1 MSDKMLFI
9 YNPHAGM
16 AKIRSN
22 LLDII
27 DIFAKAGF
35 EVTVFPT
42 QGQGDAIEAVINRH
56 DGFDLIACSGGD
68 GTLDEVVTGMLR
80 CEKKI
85 PIGYV
90 PAGSTND
97 FARSIKIPRNML
109 KAAEVIVDGRKEAFD
124 MGKFNHDYFVYVAA
138 FGLFTDVSYETKQD
152 MKNTFGHLAYIIE
165 AAIRLPQVKTYHMR
179 VEYDSGFLEDD
190 FLFGMISNSL
200 SVGGI
205 QSITGPDVYLDDGL
219 FEVTLIRNPVQLQD
233 FTDIAADIISGS
245 DDNQFIINFKTRKIK
260 FIADEEVPWTL
271 DGEYG
276 GRPKVAEL
284 VNLNKCIEMIV
295 PADTEIPCLGKEKM
309 L

>member
-1 MSDKMLFI
+1 MTGKMLFI

-42 QGQGDAIEAVINRH
+42 QKQGDAIEAVINRKE
-56 DGFDLIACSGGD
+56 GFDMIACSGGD

-80 CEKKI
+80 CEEKI

-109 KAAEVIVDGRKEAFD
+109 KAAETIVDGRIEAFD
-124 MGKFNHDYFVYVAA
+124 MGKFNNNYFVYVAA

-152 MKNTFGHLAYIIE
+152 MKNTFGHLAYLIE
-165 AAIRLPQVKTYHMR
+165 AAIRLPQVKTYHMK

-205 QSITGPDVYLDDGL
+205 ESITGPDVYLDDGL

-233 FTDIAADIISGS
+233 FTDIAADIISGAN
-245 DDNQFIINFKTRKIK
+245 DNQFIINFKTRHIR
-260 FIADEEVPWTL
+260 FTSEEEIPWTL

-276 GRPKVAEL
+276 GRPKVADL
-284 VNLNKCIEMIV
+284 TNMQKCIEMVV
-295 PADTEIPCLGKEKM
+295 PSGIEIPCLECKKV